1 MNSFLPKGYE
11 APKTEGGYYKLQKG
25 ENRFRIMSPA
35 VVGYEYWNTSNKP
48 VRSREGWEETPA
60 DMREDS
66 KIKWFWAFV
75 VYNYEAGRPQI
86 MEITQKTI
94 QSAIEAYTLN
104 KKWGDVREYD
114 LVITRTGDGLE
125 TEYTVIAEPHS
136 EAPKADISKI
146 DLESLFAGADP
157 FSEKKETFDP
167 LDGET
172 PF

>member
-1 MNSFLPKGYE
+1 MSFLPKGYE

-48 VRSREGWEETPA
+48 VRSKEGWEETPA

-75 VYNYEAGRPQI
+75 VYNYEVGKPQI

-104 KKWGDVREYD
+104 EKWGDPTKYD

-136 EAPKADISKI
+136 PAPKADISKI

-157 FSEKKETFDP
+157 FEKKEAEDP
-167 LDGET
+167 LEGES